1 MTNKGLAPPESPA
14 SLRVLVIAWIGLVLI
29 DLLIIA
35 ASLSGY
41 LRGWGIYS
49 SAGFLAPQHVFGL
62 LKVLSVSASLLCAVL
77 SIVLASILFLRKRQ
91 DNMAVYVSFYLLLY
105 GVVMGGPLEAA
116 LYARGISNSLA
127 IIVQTILLT
136 TPTIYLLCVFPTG
149 HFVPRWSLWLVL
161 LSIPVNVWILINPD
175 QELLSTTRWDALLLA
190 GGLFVILIAASY
202 AQIYR
207 YRFVSNLNQRV
218 QTRWV
223 LAGLMFWMGYLVL
236 STVPYTMV
244 QNLSQQGS
252 YPWWAPLASTSWW
265 LSLNILP
272 ISLTIAILRSRL
284 FDIDLLIRRTLVYS
298 VLTGLLILIYFGS
311 VVIFQ
316 GLFHA
321 FTQRDSPLSVV
332 LSTLAIAALFN
343 PLRAR
348 IQDFIDRR
356 FFRQKYNAAQALA
369 SFAVTARDEVELH
382 VLSSAL
388 LEVIRE
394 NLQPDSLSLWLVE
407 VERDSASKPFEEGN

>member
-1 MTNKGLAPPESPA
+1 MSTEDIAFPESPPKR
-14 SLRVLVIAWIGLVLI
+14 RVITIAWIGLVLI

-35 ASLSGY
+35 AGLPGY
-41 LRGWGIYS
+41 LRGWGIYN

-62 LKVLSVSASLLCAVL
+62 LKVLSVAASLLCAVL
-77 SIVLASILFLRKRQ
+77 SIILASILFLRKRQ
-91 DNMAVYVSFYLLLY
+91 DNMAVFVSFYLLLY

-116 LYARGISNSLA
+116 LYARGLTNSLA
-127 IIVQTILLT
+127 IIFQTILLT

-149 HFVPRWSLWLVL
+149 HFVPHWSRWLVL
-161 LSIPVNVWILINPD
+161 VSVPVNVWVLINPD
-175 QELLSTTRWDALLLA
+175 QELLSTTRWDALLLVV
-190 GGLFVILIAASY
+190 GLFVILVAAFY
-202 AQIYR
+202 AQVYR
-207 YRFVSNLNQRV
+207 YRFVSNTNQRV

-223 LAGLMFWMGYLVL
+223 LAGLMLWVGYLVL

-244 QNLSQQGS
+244 QNLTQQGS

-298 VLTGLLILIYFGS
+298 VLTGLLILVYFGS
-311 VVIFQ
+311 VVVFQ
-316 GLFHA
+316 GLFYA
-321 FTQRDSPLSVV
+321 FTRRDSPLSVV

-348 IQDFIDRR
+348 VQDFIDRR
-356 FFRQKYNAAQALA
+356 FFRQKYNSAQALA
-369 SFAVTARDEVELH
+369 SFAKTARDEVELH

-407 VERDSASKPFEEGN
+407 VEQDSAKKPFEEGN

>member
-77 SIVLASILFLRKRQ
+77 SIVLASILFLRKRR

>member
-1 MTNKGLAPPESPA
+1 MSKEDIAFPKSPA
-14 SLRVLVIAWIGLVLI
+14 IRRVIAIAWIGLVLI

-35 ASLSGY
+35 AGLPGY
-41 LRGWGIYS
+41 LRGWGIYN

-62 LKVLSVSASLLCAVL
+62 LKVLSVAASLLCAVL
-77 SIVLASILFLRKRQ
+77 SIILASILFLRKRQ
-91 DNMAVYVSFYLLLY
+91 DNMAVFVSFYLLLY

-116 LYARGISNSLA
+116 LYARGLTNSLA
-127 IIVQTILLT
+127 IIFQTILLT

-149 HFVPRWSLWLVL
+149 HFVPHWSLWLVL
-161 LSIPVNVWILINPD
+161 VSVPVNVWVLINPD
-175 QELLSTTRWDALLLA
+175 QELLSTTRWDALLLVV
-190 GGLFVILIAASY
+190 GLFVILVTAFY
-202 AQIYR
+202 AQVYR
-207 YRFVSNLNQRV
+207 YRFVSNPNQRV

-223 LAGLMFWMGYLVL
+223 LAGLMLWGGYLVL

-244 QNLSQQGS
+244 QNLTQHGS

-298 VLTGLLILIYFGS
+298 VLTGLLILVYFGS
-311 VVIFQ
+311 VVVFQ
-316 GLFHA
+316 GFFYA
-321 FTQRDSPLSVV
+321 FTRRDSPLSVV

-348 IQDFIDRR
+348 VQDFIDRR
-356 FFRQKYNAAQALA
+356 FFRQKYNSAQALA
-369 SFAVTARDEVELH
+369 SFAKTARDEVELH

-407 VERDSASKPFEEGN
+407 VEQESAKKPFEEGN